1 MARKKQTQI
10 IELDVIT
17 KGLETTEKNFGK
29 LVDNTGDMGK
39 KAKSVLSDVEKIRK
53 LIDEFGKEMPITQ
66 AKELQKLFEKI
77 AKKADDISQLESI
90 TIFSDKELK
99 KFNSISTQIDNLI
112 KKQKELKELE
122 SKAETDYQSRITG
135 LKKQKTVADP
145 SGTGKR
151 INLKPIEGKWNDEKD
166 LQTIAGNSSDIKAQ
180 QAALAVLKQINEA
193 EETRKKVLEGIKESN
208 ASYGQAI
215 EELTKKQQELVS
227 TTRSLTSEEKTYA
240 ESTSLWAGQQ
250 AASTKKAIESN
261 QKLGNSMIGVK
272 NKSEEQANGLGKAA
286 KALFSW
292 TAVWNIG
299 RRMLNEAISTVQ
311 GMDEALNGM
320 AMVTGKSRDEVDSY
334 ISRIQQLSKETSTAM
349 TELANLITEYTKQ
362 GRSISDSFILA
373 EQTAK
378 AAKIAG
384 ISATES
390 IQYMTSAING
400 FNLAAKD
407 ATKVSDIFANVAA
420 ASATD
425 YEQLAISLSK
435 VSAQAN
441 LAGMSIEY
449 TTALVAKGIETTQ
462 EAPESIGTALKTI
475 LARMRELSDYG
486 KTLEDGGSVNNVET
500 ALAAAGIKLRTVNG
514 EFRELEDIFNELGP
528 KWDSLNTMQQQAI
541 AQAVA
546 GTR

>member
-1 MARKKQTQI
+1 MAKKKQTQI

-17 KGLETTEKNFGK
+17 KGLETTEKNFQK
-29 LVDNTGDMGK
+29 LIGNTGDMGK
-39 KAKSVLSDVEKIRK
+39 KAKSVLEDIGKIRD
-53 LIDEFGKEMPITQ
+53 LINEFGEELPITQ

-77 AKKADDISQLESI
+77 SKKADDISELETIS
-90 TIFSDKELK
+90 IFSDKELK
-99 KFNSISTQIDNLI
+99 KFNNLTNQIDNLLS
-112 KKQKELKELE
+112 KKKDLGALKESATRTYNERIE
-122 SKAETDYQSRITG
+122 S
-135 LKKQKTVADP
+135 LKNQKTVADP
-145 SGTGKR
+145 ENKKR
-151 INLKPIEGKWNDEKD
+151 VSLKSIEGKWQNQED
-166 LQTIAGNSSDIKAQ
+166 LEELAGSSNLETQ
-180 QAALAVLKQINEA
+180 RAALGVLKQIEDACDKYANSLNSISSSS
-193 EETRKKVLEGIKESN
+193 EEYTKKIKEL
-208 ASYGQAI
+208 
-215 EELTKKQQELVS
+215 EEQKRALVE
-227 TTRSLTSEEKTYA
+227 TTRSLTDEEKTAA
-240 ESTSLWAGQQ
+240 ES
-250 AASTKKAIESN
+250 AAIWSSEQSVYIKQAIESN
-261 QKLGNSMIGVK
+261 QKLGNTAIAMRKETDKQSGSLK
-272 NKSEEQANGLGKAA
+272 NVT

-292 TAVWNIG
+292 AALWNIG
-299 RRMLNEAISTVQ
+299 KKMFSEAISTVK

-320 AMVTGKSRDEVDSY
+320 VMVTGKSREEVNAL
-334 ISRIQQLSKETSTAM
+334 IPKIQQLSKVTSTAM
-349 TELANLITEYTKQ
+349 TEVASLITEYTKQ
-362 GRSISDSFILA
+362 GRSITDSFILA

-407 ATKVSDIFANVAA
+407 ATKVSDIFANIAA
-420 ASATD
+420 VSATD

-441 LAGMSIEY
+441 LAGLSIEY
-449 TTALVAKGIETTQ
+449 TTALLAKGIETTQ

-486 KTLEDGGSVNNVET
+486 KSLEDGGSVNSVET

>member
-1 MARKKQTQI
+1 MAKKKQTQI

-17 KGLETTEKNFGK
+17 KGLETTEKNFQK
-29 LVDNTGDMGK
+29 LIGNTGDMGK
-39 KAKSVLSDVEKIRK
+39 KAKSVLEDIGKIRD
-53 LIDEFGKEMPITQ
+53 LIDEFGEELPITQ

-77 AKKADDISQLESI
+77 SKKADDISELETIS
-90 TIFSDKELK
+90 IFSDKELK
-99 KFNSISTQIDNLI
+99 KFNNLTNQINNLLS
-112 KKQKELKELE
+112 KKKDLYALKESATRTYNERKE
-122 SKAETDYQSRITG
+122 S

-145 SGTGKR
+145 ENNKR
-151 INLKPIEGKWNDEKD
+151 VSLKSIEGKWKNEED
-166 LQTIAGNSSDIKAQ
+166 LKELAGSSNLETQ
-180 QAALAVLKQINEA
+180 RAALGVLKQIEDACDKYADSLNSISSSS
-193 EETRKKVLEGIKESN
+193 EEYTKKIKEL
-208 ASYGQAI
+208 
-215 EELTKKQQELVS
+215 EEQKRALVE
-227 TTRSLTSEEKTYA
+227 TTRSLTDEEKTAA
-240 ESTSLWAGQQ
+240 ES
-250 AASTKKAIESN
+250 AAIWSSEQSVYIKQAIESN
-261 QKLGNSMIGVK
+261 QKLGNTAIAMRKETDKQSSSLK
-272 NKSEEQANGLGKAA
+272 NVT

-292 TAVWNIG
+292 ATLWNIG
-299 RRMLNEAISTVQ
+299 KKMFSEAISTVK

-320 AMVTGKSRDEVDSY
+320 VMVTGKSREEVDAL
-334 ISRIQQLSKETSTAM
+334 IPKVQQLSKATSTAM
-349 TELANLITEYTKQ
+349 TEVASLITEYTKQ
-362 GRSISDSFILA
+362 GRSITDSFILA

-390 IQYMTSAING
+390 IKYMTSAING

-420 ASATD
+420 VSATD

-441 LAGMSIEY
+441 LAGLSIEY
-449 TTALVAKGIETTQ
+449 TTALLAKGIETTQ

-486 KTLEDGGSVNNVET
+486 KSLEDGGSVNSVET

-514 EFRELEDIFNELGP
+514 EFRGLEDIFNELGP